1 MPSGSLKIKITKIV
15 SSFRNAPLFSLQFW
29 KEQTMEIW
37 MASKILWNNSSY
49 YKKVLEDFRYLSW
62 AFLKNLLE
70 SVTNREIF
78 TNSKINVKIVTKRS
92 LQSVAGIT
100 KWDRKLLQRLTK
112 TYWKVEQVIQSVTV
126 NSTSDLRWVPDNY
139 YFLKDFCYL

>member
-1 MPSGSLKIKITKIV
+1 MIMT
-15 SSFRNAPLFSLQFW
+15 SSFRNGPLFSLQFW

-92 LQSVAGIT
+92 LQSVTGIT

-112 TYWKVEQVIQSVTV
+112 TYCKVEQVIQSVTV

-139 YFLKDFCYL
+139 HFLKDFCYL

>member
-1 MPSGSLKIKITKIV
+1 MT
-15 SSFRNAPLFSLQFW
+15 SSFRNGPLFSLQFW

-78 TNSKINVKIVTKRS
+78 TNLKINVKIVTKRS
-92 LQSVAGIT
+92 LQSVTGIT
-100 KWDRKLLQRLTK
+100 KWVRQLLQRLTK
-112 TYWKVEQVIQSVTV
+112 TYCKVEQVIQSVTV